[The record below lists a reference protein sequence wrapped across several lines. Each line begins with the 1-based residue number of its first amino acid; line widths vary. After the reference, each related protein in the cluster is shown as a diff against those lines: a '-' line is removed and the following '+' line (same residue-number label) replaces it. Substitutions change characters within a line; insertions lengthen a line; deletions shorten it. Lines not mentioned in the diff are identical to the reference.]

1 MLRLLRKMMLRQ
13 ADNFQCLHFAIENDD
28 FPAAKIAAAACE
40 KQFKEVRTTIDAMHE
55 CESINDLKEYLGFK
69 VKKP

>member
-1 MLRLLRKMMLRQ
+1 MLCSLRKMMLAQ
-13 ADNFQCLHFAIENDD
+13 ANNFQRWHSAIENDD

-40 KQFKEVRTTIDAMHE
+40 KQFKEVRTTIAAMHE